1 MLSHIAILLMRG
13 RRPPCYGAIN
23 WQSKVIEPT
32 DEAACLRVY
41 HDIDPDSKNDSDVP
55 RLLSALGNMPF
66 AVTLMAN
73 LGAESRV
80 NAKDLLDSW
89 SESGTKILSNDPE
102 QSMDQSIR
110 LSVES
115 DLVKRNPSTTGI
127 LLLGISPCY
136 QQEPPMR
143 ICVGGLQQSSR

>member
-13 RRPPCYGAIN
+13 RRPPCYCAIN

-66 AVTLMAN
+66 ADTLMAN

>member
-102 QSMDQSIR
+102 QSMDLLVRAIAAHGNVRVPVILFFLFECTLNYNLATFQSR
-110 LSVES
+110 EW
-115 DLVKRNPSTTGI
+115 
-127 LLLGISPCY
+127 
-136 QQEPPMR
+136 
-143 ICVGGLQQSSR
+143 